1 MPFISTGV
9 EYGLHSLVYLVDKLT
24 DELAD
29 EFDDGLTHEAG
40 SVKEASV
47 NSLAQMQGISAAY
60 LAKLFTKL
68 RKAGLVRATEGIHG
82 GFALARPAGTITVAQ
97 VVDAIDGN
105 AALFKCRNVRSRRLM
120 QDPAE
125 RVSATRH
132 ACTIHAAMQLAEQC
146 IRDELRRHTLAD
158 LARHADVS
166 KAVCERRQIVRW
178 RDEKLAMR
186 KRA

>member
-9 EYGLHSLVYLVDKLT
+9 EYGLHSLVYLVDEVT

-29 EFDDGLTHEAG
+29 GFENEAG
-40 SVKEASV
+40 GVKEASV
-47 NSLAQMQGISAAY
+47 NSLAELQGISAAY

-82 GFALARPAGTITVAQ
+82 GFALARPARSITVAQ

-105 AALFKCRNVRSRRLM
+105 AVLFKCKDVRSRRLM
-120 QDPAE
+120 RDRTE
-125 RVSATRH
+125 CVSSTRH

-146 IRDELRRHTLAD
+146 VREELHRHTLAD
-158 LARHADVS
+158 LAQRACMN
-166 KAVCERRQIVRW
+166 KPIRERRQIVRW
-178 RDEKLAMR
+178 LNKKLTTR